1 MASFPT
7 LSRAVSHR
15 GFTETKLLDPTIRTN
30 FASGAISTRARFSGA
45 IPDLYSVT
53 YHHVSAADKVLLED
67 FQALTRVGAVT
78 FNWTDTL
85 TDTMWIMRINRP
97 IRFGLEPR
105 CIDKYF
111 ANIEMFGTAGSSSS
125 SSMSSSSSSSLSS
138 SSSSLSSSSESS
150 SSSSESSSSSSSS
163 SSAGA

>member
-7 LSRAVSHR
+7 LTRAVSHR
-15 GFTETKLLDPTIRTN
+15 GFTETKLMDPTIRAD
-30 FASGAISTRARFSGA
+30 FASGAISTRPRFSGT

-53 YHHVSAADKVLLED
+53 YHHISAADKVLLEN
-67 FQALTRVGAVT
+67 FQALIKVGAVT
-78 FNWTDTL
+78 FNWTNIL
-85 TDTMWIMRINRP
+85 TDTMWVMRLNRP

-111 ANIEMFGTAGSSSS
+111 ANIEMFGTTGSSSS
-125 SSMSSSSSSSLSS
+125 SSMSSSSSSS
-138 SSSSLSSSSESS
+138 SSSE

>member
-7 LSRAVSHR
+7 LTRAVSHR
-15 GFTETKLLDPTIRTN
+15 GFNETKLIDPTVRSD
-30 FASGAISTRARFSGA
+30 FVSGAISTRPRFSGT

-53 YHHVSAADKVLLED
+53 YHHISAADKVLLED
-67 FQALTRVGAVT
+67 FQDMIGVGAVT
-78 FNWTDTL
+78 FNWRNIL
-85 TDTMWIMRINRP
+85 TDTMWIMRLNRP

-125 SSMSSSSSSSLSS
+125 SSMSSSSSSSSESS
-138 SSSSLSSSSESS
+138 SSSSESSSSESSSS

-163 SSAGA
+163 G